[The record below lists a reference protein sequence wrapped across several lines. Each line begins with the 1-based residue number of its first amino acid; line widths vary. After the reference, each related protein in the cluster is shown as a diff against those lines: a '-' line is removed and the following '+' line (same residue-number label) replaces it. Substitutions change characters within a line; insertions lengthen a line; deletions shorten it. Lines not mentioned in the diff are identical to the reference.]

1 MKKFIQIILSAL
13 FLYPAL
19 LFAQPANDECFNP
32 IVLKDVTEW
41 CSEPGEFSNVGATAS
56 NYGLPNCFTNVS
68 NDVWFAF
75 TAEATDVV
83 ITIAGKTSQ
92 NPGGTLQF
100 PEAALYNGFCG
111 GALGELECATDN
123 GKSIIELY
131 QSGLFVGSTYLIRV
145 DGRVDFTGTFEICIN
160 NYNPP
165 ADPKS
170 DCPEAAVLCDKSPF
184 VVQSVK
190 GAGKDVAELDN
201 ALCFSNG
208 ASLNNEMNSTWFSWK
223 CKQSGSLTF
232 TLTPNKIN
240 DDLDFVLFELPN
252 GLGDCTN
259 KQILRCMASGDNVY
273 PSKCMGPTGLKEGE
287 TDTEEPAG
295 CGLSSQSNFL
305 APLQMI
311 QGKSYAL
318 VINNFTSTGTGFSIQ
333 WGGTG
338 EFEGPEADFAWDP
351 DTVKCLE
358 PISLID
364 QSSFGIGSITGW
376 SWSFGE
382 GAVPVNLQ
390 GQGPHSVIYNSYG
403 KKYVTLVVTSDLGC
417 KVTKTKEVYIDVCC
431 LPGDNFSISLDSLV
445 EPTCNGYSDGELYFS
460 GSGGTPWY
468 KYSTDGQNYTGATAI
483 GGLTSGNYSVYG
495 IDSHGCQD
503 SFDIKINQPPKLTVD
518 AGEDQTVD
526 LGYNAIISAST
537 YPFNRPV
544 ALTWSSLNDTS
555 QFCKSCFSI
564 EVLPP
569 GTTTYVASI
578 VDSTG
583 CMASDEITIFVV
595 DKKPIYVPNA
605 ITPNG
610 DGYNEGFT
618 LFGGV
623 AARKILL
630 LRVYNRWGG
639 LIFETRNI
647 DLNQPK
653 LGWDGTLNGK
663 RLNPDVYVFY
673 AEVSFVDNKTVV
685 FKGDINL
692 LK

>member
-338 EFEGPEADFAWDP
+338 EFEGPEADFAWEP

-358 PISLID
+358 PISFID

-605 ITPNG
+605 ISPNG

>member
-1 MKKFIQIILSAL
+1 MKNFIFIIYFSFFIYAGT
-13 FLYPAL
+13 A
-19 LFAQPANDECFNP
+19 FAQPVNDDCFNP
-32 IVLKDVTEW
+32 ILLKDVTEW
-41 CSEPGEFSNVGATAS
+41 CSETGEFTNVGATPS
-56 NYGLPNCFTNVS
+56 TYGSPNCFTNVS
-68 NDVWFAF
+68 HDVWFAF
-75 TAEATDVV
+75 TAVATDVV
-83 ITIAGKTSQ
+83 ITISGKTSQ

-111 GALGELECATDN
+111 GMLGELECTTDDGN
-123 GKSIIELY
+123 SIIELY

-145 DGRVDFTGTFEICIN
+145 DGRVNFTGSFEICIN

-170 DCPEAAVLCDKSPF
+170 DCPDAAVLCDKSPF

-190 GAGKDVAELDN
+190 GSGVDGSELDN

-208 ASLNNEMNSTWFSWK
+208 ASLNNEMNSTWFTWK
-223 CKQSGSLTF
+223 CKTPGSLTF

-252 GLGDCTN
+252 GLGNCAN
-259 KQILRCMASGDNVY
+259 KQILRCMASGDNFY

-295 CGLSSQSNFL
+295 CGLASQSNFL
-305 APLQMI
+305 SPLQME
-311 QGKSYAL
+311 QGKTYAL
-318 VINNFTSTGTGFSIQ
+318 VINNFTSTGTGFSVQ

-338 EFEGPEADFAWDP
+338 EFEGPEADFTWDP

-358 PISLID
+358 PINFID
-364 QSSFGIGSITGW
+364 QSSFGIGNITGW
-376 SWSFGE
+376 AWSFGE
-382 GAVPVNLQ
+382 DASPFNA
-390 GQGPHSVIYNSYG
+390 QGPGPHQLIYNSFG
-403 KKYVTLVVTSDLGC
+403 QKFVTLVVTSDLGC
-417 KVTKTKEVYIDVCC
+417 KVTTTKEVFIEVCC
-431 LPGDNFSISLDSLV
+431 LPGDNFSMSLDSLV
-445 EPTCNGYSDGELYFS
+445 EPTCNGYADGALYFS
-460 GSGGTPWY
+460 GAGGNPWY
-468 KYSTDGQNYTGATAI
+468 KYSTDGEFYTGASAI
-483 GGLTSGNYSVYG
+483 GGLTSGTYSIFG
-495 IDSHGCQD
+495 IDSHGCKD
-503 SFDIKINQPPKLTVD
+503 SFDVKINQPPLLTVD
-518 AGEDQTVD
+518 AGLDQTVD
-526 LGYNAIISAST
+526 LGYKALISAST

-544 ALTWSSLNDTS
+544 ALNWSSLNDTS
-555 QFCKSCFSI
+555 QFCKTCFSI

-569 GTTTYVASI
+569 GTTSYIATI
-578 VDSTG
+578 IDSTG
-583 CMASDEITIFVV
+583 CMASDEVTIFVV

-605 ITPNG
+605 ISPNG

-623 AARKILL
+623 AAKKINL
-630 LRVYNRWGG
+630 LRVYNRWGA
-639 LIFETRNI
+639 LIFETRDI

-653 LGWDGTLNGK
+653 LGWDGTVNGK